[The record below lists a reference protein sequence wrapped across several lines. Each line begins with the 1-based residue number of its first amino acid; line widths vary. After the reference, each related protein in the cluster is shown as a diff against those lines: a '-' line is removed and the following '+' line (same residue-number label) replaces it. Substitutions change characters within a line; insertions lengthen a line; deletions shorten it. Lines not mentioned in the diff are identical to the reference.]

1 MSNPIIEHFEREHEY
16 ARAIGLDEEAL
27 KKSVT
32 FLQFLHNASSLFP
45 DIDKTGMSGLAQ
57 SYQKYLSSGVL
68 FPLTLKEGE
77 FSYVMPGLSMNRR
90 NSYVKW
96 DTKGIYYDK
105 AYTGVVLFAYDSFT
119 GEKQFIDNNFEHYNG
134 DDNRIYIK
142 TGRYI
147 TNHYFDKCYLHQST
161 VDSHNYTPGSP
172 IKLNLYAYCYNKK
185 YILFVEA
192 NDRKFTALR
201 NLYDLKIR
209 KDNDE
214 YLEYF
219 NVTKEIE
226 LCF

>member
-16 ARAIGLDEEAL
+16 ARAIGLSEEAL

-119 GEKQFIDNNFEHYNG
+119 GEKQFIDDTFEHYNG

-142 TGRYI
+142 IGRYI

-172 IKLNLYAYCYNKK
+172 IKLNFYAYCYNKK

-209 KDNDE
+209 KDDDN

-219 NVTKEIE
+219 NITNEID